1 MRENFS
7 KFFDHTL
14 LRSDATEE
22 DIKKIC
28 REAIEYDF
36 CSVCVNSCHVP
47 LVAGMLKDTDV
58 KTCCVVGF
66 PLGAMSSMAKVFETR
81 IAVEHG
87 AQEIDMVINVGYLK
101 AGAYDKVK
109 EDISGVVKAA
119 GKDAIVKV
127 IIETCLLTNEEKVKA
142 CRLAVEAGA
151 AFVKTST
158 GFAAGGAMAEDVR
171 LMRETV
177 GEGIGVKASGGI
189 RDYETAV
196 RMIEAG
202 ANRIGASATTEIV
215 KGHCK

>member
-1 MRENFS
+1 
-7 KFFDHTL
+7 
-14 LRSDATEE
+14 
-22 DIKKIC
+22 
-28 REAIEYDF
+28 
-36 CSVCVNSCHVP
+36 
-47 LVAGMLKDTDV
+47 
-58 KTCCVVGF
+58 
-66 PLGAMSSMAKVFETR
+66 MAKAFETR

-158 GFAAGGAMAEDVR
+158 GFAAGGATAEDVR